1 MDALWVALTV
11 YPDSALTVGITDI
24 VCDKNVVAR
33 AGTELVIVTLIL
45 SAAELNTMQPMA
57 PE

>member
-1 MDALWVALTV
+1 MRNIALKGYVIMDALWVALTV

-33 AGTELVIVTLIL
+33 AGTELV
-45 SAAELNTMQPMA
+45 
-57 PE
+57 